1 MMAALRFLVRPSG
14 QPVISASVRF
24 TVLFLML
31 ATPLAAIAACPVGQM
46 EICLSRCIC
55 IPDPQRVR
63 EQVLGGAAARLEAW
77 LLQSRQAALRAGT
90 EPIPLMIRA
99 QLAPFYDEALLESVR
114 FRVGITDEMDAATV
128 MLQNPDVQAVT
139 LVDVVVFRDASA
151 AANDAALWAHELWHV
166 QQYRDWGTAGFA
178 QRYTRDFQSVER
190 PAYEMGERVRKALRE
205 QK

>member
-1 MMAALRFLVRPSG
+1 VTTDTLRRIALLLLLG
-14 QPVISASVRF
+14 A
-24 TVLFLML
+24 
-31 ATPLAAIAACPVGQM
+31 PLAAPAHCPTGQVRV
-46 EICLSRCIC
+46 CLGASCLC
-55 IPDPQRVR
+55 VPDPVRVR
-63 EQVLGGAAARLEAW
+63 EDGLNMAAARLEAW

-99 QLAPFYDEALLESVR
+99 QLAPFYDDALLDEVR

-139 LVDVVVFRDASA
+139 LVDVVVFRNADA
-151 AANDAALWAHELWHV
+151 AAEDAALWAHELWHV
-166 QQYRDWGTAGFA
+166 QQYREWGTDGFA
-178 QRYTRDFQSVER
+178 QRYTRNFQSVEG